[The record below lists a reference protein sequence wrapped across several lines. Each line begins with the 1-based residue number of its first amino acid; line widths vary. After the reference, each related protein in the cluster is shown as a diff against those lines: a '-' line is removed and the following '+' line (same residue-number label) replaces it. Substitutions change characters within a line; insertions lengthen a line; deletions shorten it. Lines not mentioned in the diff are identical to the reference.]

1 MMSDIAQ
8 LLSVHG
14 KEDNKDNEKVENLS
28 SHLKAYYYVFHE
40 ISPYAEVRSSVPHT
54 DDSTLPSDT
63 FRTWFIGLFFVA
75 LFAGTNQ
82 VTQEKWFDVLIYVVL
97 LNSMARCGDLCRRH
111 SGLGIS
117 LRESLGAVASD
128 SIVSGI

>member
-1 MMSDIAQ
+1 M
-8 LLSVHG
+8 
-14 KEDNKDNEKVENLS
+14 
-28 SHLKAYYYVFHE
+28 
-40 ISPYAEVRSSVPHT
+40 
-54 DDSTLPSDT
+54 
-63 FRTWFIGLFFVA
+63 
-75 LFAGTNQ
+75 
-82 VTQEKWFDVLIYVVL
+82 YVVL